1 MLKYTLTS
9 RDHTLYD
16 LVIGEVTRQEV
27 KDFIETNHYS
37 HNINGVM
44 SSHCFAVYHEGRM
57 VAAAIFGLCAMAGQ
71 HKKYAENATDIIELR
86 RFVAIDETPRNF
98 ESFVLARMIKQLKDK
113 YKGIVSYSD
122 PEYGH
127 LGIIYKALGFKYM
140 GQLPPQRVIVVDGK
154 RYHDKT
160 IRTKYKGEL
169 KPFAKR
175 IKMQLE
181 SGEAHYI
188 TVQGKH
194 RWFYQLN

>member
-27 KDFIETNHYS
+27 KDFIEANHYS

-44 SSHCFAVYHEGRM
+44 SSHCFAVYHEGQL

-71 HKKYAENATDIIELR
+71 HKKYADNAADVIELR
-86 RFVAIDETPRNF
+86 RFFAIDDTPRNF
-98 ESFVLARMIKQLKDK
+98 ESFVLARMINQLRGK
-113 YKGIVSYSD
+113 YKCIVSYSD

-127 LGIIYKALGFKYM
+127 LGIIYKALGFTYM
-140 GQLPPQRVIVVDGK
+140 GQLPKQKVILVGDK

-169 KPFAKR
+169 KPFAQK
-175 IKMQLE
+175 IKNQLE
-181 SGEAHYI
+181 SGEARYI

-194 RWFYQLN
+194 RWIYPLN